1 MVGQKRPSRSCSIL
15 IWGGFLLLYAG
26 LTAII
31 DCTQSNG
38 TSTTVIPLPSNVNQF
53 SSAAPAT
60 TDDIYAS
67 GDGEIIFSTQS
78 SLQKDNHT
86 TESTSV
92 SIITK
97 ILYS

>member
-1 MVGQKRPSRSCSIL
+1 L

-38 TSTTVIPLPSNVNQF
+38 TSTTIIPLSSNVNQLL
-53 SSAAPAT
+53 SAALET

-67 GDGEIIFSTQS
+67 GDGQAILPTQS
-78 SLQKDNHT
+78 SLQNENQTIESISVFIFYYDN
-86 TESTSV
+86 
-92 SIITK
+92 IK
-97 ILYS
+97 